1 MPRDPAERR
10 RGWRHAV
17 GGWRRSGEPIALL
30 GDRGTVAAG
39 AVNRLVSRARRSAR

>member
-17 GGWRRSGEPIALL
+17 GGWRERGEPIALIP
-30 GDRGTVAAG
+30 GRGTVAGRALERAAG
-39 AVNRLVSRARRSAR
+39 